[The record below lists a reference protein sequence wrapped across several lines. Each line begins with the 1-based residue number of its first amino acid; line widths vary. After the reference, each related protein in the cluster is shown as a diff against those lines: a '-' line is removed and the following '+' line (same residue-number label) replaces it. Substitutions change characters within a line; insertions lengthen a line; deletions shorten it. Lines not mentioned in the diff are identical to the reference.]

1 MILVEENV
9 DIGGHGMCSGGQVHL
24 GGGTSNQRKH
34 GVEDSADQVFIDWI
48 RHDHMQSRYSD
59 RDLVRAFAD
68 ENAATFEFL
77 IENGVEFQDHLTGP
91 TQASRV
97 RRQQRTVQWPV
108 ASERVT
114 HHPTRVGSGLVRALE
129 KSARA
134 KGAEVLLR
142 HKMTSI
148 VREGPSAGR
157 VLGITA
163 THDGRTVNIAA
174 NKGVLVATGGST
186 SHVTLRRTFDP
197 RLTEEYQVAGEPW
210 SRQSGDG
217 ELAAMAVGASLWGTA
232 NQTVEEGIAI
242 SKTRHIGCQW
252 GYNSLIW
259 QPDARI
265 FDHAR
270 ASGLTVADWHDVIL
284 VNQTGRRFWNEV
296 DARYDFFAAAMAWN
310 GDEKKLNGG
319 GPIWAIFDQ
328 DAVERE
334 EWDPRPPN
342 VDLDGWFFQADT
354 LAELAAAI
362 TNPYQTKAIPPAA
375 LEETVARYNT
385 FVDGGVDEDF
395 GKPTPRYKIQRPPF
409 LRGLVDAD
417 PARLAHRP
425 PHEHEG
431 AGDGHARAGDTG
443 PLLRRRVAGRLRAAR
458 ARPVPGLRPDRR
470 PRRGRQRRRGLIEG
484 GSGRGS
490 AVTDQPPEAPAPR
503 TPSARQTPSA
513 PPDVVRTADAR
524 LGAAADGGAARESRA
539 PRDARTASDERRGL
553 GGAVARRGGPPVH
566 RDRRRQVRVRLP
578 AERNA
583 GRRAR
588 RGRSRRR
595 RGPSGGGAGARY
607 SRAVRHRGVAGRAG
621 GGRRSLSDRRLRR

>member
-1 MILVEENV
+1 MPKSTRKDASVSRRAFLRKGATAGVGATALAGLGGRTSEAEAQNFWDMSADLVTIGAGTAGIAAAVSALDHGASVIMVEENT
-9 DIGGHGMCSGGQVHL
+9 DIGGHGQCSGRNVHL
-24 GGGTSNQRKH
+24 GGGTSNQKKH

-68 ENAATFEFL
+68 ENAPTFEFL
-77 IENGVEFQDHLTGP
+77 IENGVKFQDHLVGP

-97 RRQQRTVQWPV
+97 RRQQRTIQWPV

-114 HHPTRVGSGLVRALE
+114 HHPTRVGSGLIRALE

-148 VREGPSAGR
+148 VRESPSSGR

-163 THDGRTVNIAA
+163 NHDGRTVNIRA

-186 SHVTLRRTFDP
+186 SNVTLRRTFDP

-232 NQTVEEGIAI
+232 NQTCEQGIAI

-252 GYNSLIW
+252 GYSSLIW
-259 QPDARI
+259 QTDSRI
-265 FDHAR
+265 FDLAR
-270 ASGLTVADWHDVIL
+270 ASGLTVIDWQDLIL

-296 DARYDFFAAAMAWN
+296 DARYDFFAAAMAWS
-310 GDEKKLNGG
+310 GDENKLNGG

-342 VDLDGWFFQADT
+342 VDPDYFFRADT

-362 TNPYQTKAIPPAA
+362 KNPYQTLSMSGAT
-375 LEETVARYNT
+375 LEETVARYNS
-385 FVDGGVDEDF
+385 FVDLGEDEDF

-409 LRGLVDAD
+409 YAAWSTPILHDSLTGLRTNTKAQVMDMRGHVIPGLYC
-417 PARLAHRP
+417 
-425 PHEHEG
+425 
-431 AGDGHARAGDTG
+431 AGESQGGFAQHGLGRCLVFG
-443 PLLRRRVAGRLRAAR
+443 RIAGRDAA
-458 ARPVPGLRPDRR
+458 LN
-470 PRRGRQRRRGLIEG
+470 G
-484 GSGRGS
+484 GM
-490 AVTDQPPEAPAPR
+490 A
-503 TPSARQTPSA
+503 
-513 PPDVVRTADAR
+513 
-524 LGAAADGGAARESRA
+524 
-539 PRDARTASDERRGL
+539 
-553 GGAVARRGGPPVH
+553 
-566 RDRRRQVRVRLP
+566 
-578 AERNA
+578 
-583 GRRAR
+583 
-588 RGRSRRR
+588 
-595 RGPSGGGAGARY
+595 
-607 SRAVRHRGVAGRAG
+607 
-621 GGRRSLSDRRLRR
+621 

>member
-1 MILVEENV
+1 MGRSTRTKAGISRRSFLKKGATAGVGATALAGVGAPSTEARAQDFWDLRADLVTIGAGTAGLAAAVSALDHGASVIMVEENV

-34 GVEDSADQVFIDWI
+34 GVEDSADQVFLDWV

-59 RDLVRAFAD
+59 RDLVRAFAE
-68 ENAATFEFL
+68 ENAATYEFL

-97 RRQQRTVQWPV
+97 RRQQRTIQWPV

-134 KGAEVLLR
+134 KGAQVLLR
-142 HKMTSI
+142 HKMSSI
-148 VREGPSAGR
+148 VRESPAAGR

-174 NKGVLVATGGST
+174 NKGLLVATGGST
-186 SHVTLRRTFDP
+186 SNVTLRRTFDP
-197 RLTEEYQVAGEPW
+197 RLTDEYQVAGEPW

-252 GYNSLIW
+252 GYSSLIW

-265 FDHAR
+265 FDLAR
-270 ASGLTVADWHDVIL
+270 ASGLTVADWHDLIL

-310 GDEKKLNGG
+310 GDEDKRNGG
-319 GPIWAIFDQ
+319 GPIWAVFDQ

-334 EWDPRPPN
+334 EWDPRSPN
-342 VDLDGWFFQADT
+342 VDPDGYFFTADT
-354 LAELAAAI
+354 LAELAGAI
-362 TNPYQTKAIPPAA
+362 ANPYQSKPMPAAA

-385 FVDGGVDEDF
+385 FVDLGVDEDF
-395 GKPTPRYKIQRPPF
+395 DKPSPRYKIQRPPF
-409 LRGLVDAD
+409 YAAWSTPILHDSLTGLRTNPKAQVIDTRGQVIPGLYC
-417 PARLAHRP
+417 
-425 PHEHEG
+425 
-431 AGDGHARAGDTG
+431 AGESQGGFAQHGLGRCLVFG
-443 PLLRRRVAGRLRAAR
+443 RIAGRDAA
-458 ARPVPGLRPDRR
+458 
-470 PRRGRQRRRGLIEG
+470 E
-484 GSGRGS
+484 S
-490 AVTDQPPEAPAPR
+490 
-503 TPSARQTPSA
+503 
-513 PPDVVRTADAR
+513 
-524 LGAAADGGAARESRA
+524 GAAA
-539 PRDARTASDERRGL
+539 
-553 GGAVARRGGPPVH
+553 
-566 RDRRRQVRVRLP
+566 
-578 AERNA
+578 
-583 GRRAR
+583 
-588 RGRSRRR
+588 
-595 RGPSGGGAGARY
+595 
-607 SRAVRHRGVAGRAG
+607 
-621 GGRRSLSDRRLRR
+621 